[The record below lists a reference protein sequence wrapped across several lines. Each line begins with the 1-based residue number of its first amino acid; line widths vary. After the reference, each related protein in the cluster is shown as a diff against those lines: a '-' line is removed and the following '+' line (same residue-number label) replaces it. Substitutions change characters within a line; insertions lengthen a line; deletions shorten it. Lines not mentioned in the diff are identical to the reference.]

1 MTHID
6 ATASSSLERL
16 GRMGGAALRVVVL
29 CSLVALAGCLGKESD
44 SDEPDI
50 PAGELYNQG
59 LKLMSEGKLRQA
71 NTRFGEV
78 DKQHPYTEWARKAL
92 IMQAFTNYRLGKYDD
107 CIESAKRYVALYP
120 ASPDAAYAQYMIG
133 QSYFKQIP
141 DVTRDQES
149 TQRAIAAMQE
159 VVERYPTSE
168 YVDDAQ
174 KAIIFARDQL
184 AGKEMQIG
192 RYYLERREYTAAI
205 NRFKT
210 VVTQYGNTRQVEEA
224 LYRLTSAYYAIGV
237 VSEAQTAAAV
247 LGHNFPDSTWYKD
260 AYTLLESKGLA
271 PSENK
276 SSWISKAFQT
286 VTGLGGGA

>member
-1 MTHID
+1 M
-6 ATASSSLERL
+6 
-16 GRMGGAALRVVVL
+16 RVVLL

-44 SDEPDI
+44 SDQPDI

-59 LKLMSEGKLRQA
+59 LKLMSEGKLRA
-71 NTRFGEV
+71 ASARFGEV
-78 DKQHPYTEWARKAL
+78 DKQQPYTEWARKAL
-92 IMQAFTNYRLGKYDD
+92 IMQAFTYYRQGKYDD
-107 CIESAKRYVALYP
+107 TIEAAKRYVSLYP
-120 ASPDAAYAQYMIG
+120 ASPDAAYAQYMMG

-149 TQRAIAAMQE
+149 TQRAIDAMQE
-159 VVERYPTSE
+159 VVERYPQSE

-174 KAIIFARDQL
+174 KAIIVARDQL

-192 RYYLERREYTAAI
+192 RYYLERREYPAAI
-205 NRFKT
+205 NRFRT

-224 LYRLTSAYYAIGV
+224 LYRLTSAYFAMGI

-247 LGHNFPDSTWYKD
+247 LGHNFPDSPWYKD
-260 AYTLLESKGLA
+260 AYSLLQTGGVS

-276 SSWISKAFQT
+276 SSWISQAFHS
-286 VTGLGGGA
+286 VTGLGKT

>member
-1 MTHID
+1 MTNID
-6 ATASSSLERL
+6 ATLPSAAAKL
-16 GRMGGAALRVVVL
+16 GRKGTIALRVVLL
-29 CSLVALAGCLGKESD
+29 CSLVALAGCLGKEDD
-44 SDEPDI
+44 SDQPDI

-59 LKLMSEGKLRQA
+59 LKLMSEGKLRA
-71 NTRFGEV
+71 ASARFGEV
-78 DKQHPYTEWARKAL
+78 DKQQPYTEWARKAL
-92 IMQAFTNYRLGKYDD
+92 IMQAFTYYRQGKYDD
-107 CIESAKRYVALYP
+107 TIEAAKRYVALYP

-159 VVERYPTSE
+159 VVERYPNSE

-174 KAIIFARDQL
+174 KAIIVARDQL

-192 RYYLERREYTAAI
+192 RYYLERREYPAAI

-224 LYRLTSAYYAIGV
+224 LYRLTSAYYAMGI

-247 LGHNFPDSTWYKD
+247 LGHNFPDSPWYKD
-260 AYTLLESKGLA
+260 AYSLLQSGGVS

-286 VTGLGGGA
+286 VTGLGGT

>member
-29 CSLVALAGCLGKESD
+29 CSLVALAGCLGKEGD